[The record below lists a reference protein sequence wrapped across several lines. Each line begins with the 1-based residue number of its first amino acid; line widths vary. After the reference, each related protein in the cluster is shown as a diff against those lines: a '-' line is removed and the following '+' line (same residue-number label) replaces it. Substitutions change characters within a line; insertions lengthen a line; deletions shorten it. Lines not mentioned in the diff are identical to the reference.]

1 MKNDNSNIKTL
12 FLTFLKI
19 GVFTFGGG
27 YAMIAL
33 LETEFC
39 VRKNWLDKKE
49 FLDMTAIS
57 ESTPGPTAVNSAT
70 YIGYKIGGVLGA
82 LAATVGVCIPSFIII
97 YIISLFFD
105 KFLSLKVVYAGFRG
119 IQVGVIYLILTAGLR
134 MLKALDNTLL
144 DKIIMFGVFIMMILF
159 TLFSV
164 KFSSVFYIII
174 SGAVGIAV
182 YLIKTLGWLSEDEFV
197 NFIAVS
203 ESTPGPLAVNMATF
217 VGSSQAGFIGGL
229 IATLGVVL
237 PSFVIIFII
246 ASIMKDLLKYSGVKA
261 MLSGIRPCVV
271 AMILAT
277 GITMALSSLL
287 NITTINSKPAFD
299 YKALIIF
306 LLIAL
311 ADVLLL
317 KLKKFKLSP
326 ITIIVSSAFLGIIFY

>member
-1 MKNDNSNIKTL
+1 MKKDNSNIKTL

-57 ESTPGPTAVNSAT
+57 ESTPGPTAVNSGA
-70 YIGYKIGGVLGA
+70 LGA
-82 LAATVGVCIPSFIII
+82 IATTVGVCIPSFFII

-144 DKIIMFGVFIMMILF
+144 DKIIILGVFIMMILF

-182 YLIKTLGWLSEDEFV
+182 YLIKTLRKR
-197 NFIAVS
+197 
-203 ESTPGPLAVNMATF
+203 ST
-217 VGSSQAGFIGGL
+217 I
-229 IATLGVVL
+229 
-237 PSFVIIFII
+237 
-246 ASIMKDLLKYSGVKA
+246 K
-261 MLSGIRPCVV
+261 
-271 AMILAT
+271 
-277 GITMALSSLL
+277 
-287 NITTINSKPAFD
+287 
-299 YKALIIF
+299 
-306 LLIAL
+306 
-311 ADVLLL
+311 
-317 KLKKFKLSP
+317 
-326 ITIIVSSAFLGIIFY
+326 

>member
-1 MKNDNSNIKTL
+1 MFRNKSANANKSIDLLGQVRYNIKRGEFFLKNDNSNIKTL

-19 GVFTFGGG
+19 G
-27 YAMIAL
+27 L

-82 LAATVGVCIPSFIII
+82 IAATVGVCIPSFFII

-105 KFLSLKVVYAGFRG
+105 KFLSLKVVYAAFRG

-144 DKIIMFGVFIMMILF
+144 DKIIMLGVFIMMILF

-182 YLIKTLGWLSEDEFV
+182 YLIKTLRKG
-197 NFIAVS
+197 
-203 ESTPGPLAVNMATF
+203 ST
-217 VGSSQAGFIGGL
+217 I
-229 IATLGVVL
+229 
-237 PSFVIIFII
+237 
-246 ASIMKDLLKYSGVKA
+246 K
-261 MLSGIRPCVV
+261 
-271 AMILAT
+271 
-277 GITMALSSLL
+277 
-287 NITTINSKPAFD
+287 
-299 YKALIIF
+299 
-306 LLIAL
+306 
-311 ADVLLL
+311 
-317 KLKKFKLSP
+317 
-326 ITIIVSSAFLGIIFY
+326 

>member
-39 VRKNWLDKKE
+39 LGKNSIDKKY
-49 FLDMTAIS
+49 FIYMTAIAY
-57 ESTPGPTAVNSAT
+57 STPGPTDV
-70 YIGYKIGGVLGA
+70 IGGVLGA
-82 LAATVGVCIPSFIII
+82 LAATVGVCIQSFFII

-144 DKIIMFGVFIMMILF
+144 DKIIMLGVFIMMILF

-174 SGAVGIAV
+174 SGTVGIAV
-182 YLIKTLGWLSEDEFV
+182 YLIKTLRKR
-197 NFIAVS
+197 
-203 ESTPGPLAVNMATF
+203 ST
-217 VGSSQAGFIGGL
+217 I
-229 IATLGVVL
+229 
-237 PSFVIIFII
+237 
-246 ASIMKDLLKYSGVKA
+246 K
-261 MLSGIRPCVV
+261 
-271 AMILAT
+271 
-277 GITMALSSLL
+277 
-287 NITTINSKPAFD
+287 
-299 YKALIIF
+299 
-306 LLIAL
+306 
-311 ADVLLL
+311 
-317 KLKKFKLSP
+317 
-326 ITIIVSSAFLGIIFY
+326 

>member
-1 MKNDNSNIKTL
+1 MKNDNSNIRTL

-49 FLDMTAIS
+49 FLAI
-57 ESTPGPTAVNSAT
+57 
-70 YIGYKIGGVLGA
+70 
-82 LAATVGVCIPSFIII
+82 AATVGVCIPSFFII

-144 DKIIMFGVFIMMILF
+144 DKIIILGVFIMMILF

-182 YLIKTLGWLSEDEFV
+182 YLIKTLRKR
-197 NFIAVS
+197 
-203 ESTPGPLAVNMATF
+203 ST
-217 VGSSQAGFIGGL
+217 I
-229 IATLGVVL
+229 
-237 PSFVIIFII
+237 
-246 ASIMKDLLKYSGVKA
+246 K
-261 MLSGIRPCVV
+261 
-271 AMILAT
+271 
-277 GITMALSSLL
+277 
-287 NITTINSKPAFD
+287 
-299 YKALIIF
+299 
-306 LLIAL
+306 
-311 ADVLLL
+311 
-317 KLKKFKLSP
+317 
-326 ITIIVSSAFLGIIFY
+326 